1 MIHIKNQTIANLAY
15 YLMILAVQESKYVSE
30 IASCRSVYCIVLEIV
45 SNHGPAS
52 CFRTKPC
59 HFLFWNAK
67 WGPQLGPSA
76 TGNLLPR
83 GCWDLTSVETHL
95 FQLRRLGKN
104 SEKIVCPLA
113 VFLEAPAVFV
123 RIISWKQFGPMTTS
137 TQSTNNFIA
146 SETLP
151 RSTHTTI
158 PKNLTLTLKSNTF
171 QKT

>member
-1 MIHIKNQTIANLAY
+1 MVHIKNQTIANLAY

-59 HFLFWNAK
+59 HFLFWDVKSSRQLAL
-67 WGPQLGPSA
+67 QLGPGA

-83 GCWDLTSVETHL
+83 GCWDLRTQTIPAVETHL

-123 RIISWKQFGPMTTS
+123 SESFLDNSSDPMTTS
-137 TQSTNNFIA
+137 SQSIQVI
-146 SETLP
+146 SLHPKPIQGQLIQQLP
-151 RSTHTTI
+151 
-158 PKNLTLTLKSNTF
+158 KK
-171 QKT
+171 